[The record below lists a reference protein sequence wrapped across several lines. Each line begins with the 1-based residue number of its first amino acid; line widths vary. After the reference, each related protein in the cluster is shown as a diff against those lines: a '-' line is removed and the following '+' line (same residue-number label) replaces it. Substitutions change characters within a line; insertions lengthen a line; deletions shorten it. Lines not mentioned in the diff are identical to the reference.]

1 MLENKEE
8 MPFSVLD
15 EGRMIIR
22 TPFLALFLLHGLGE
36 VRAVMNFRG
45 GILSKE
51 QGPRSVCRFSLP
63 DEEGEKAF
71 FLKRHLHPPLREQIR
86 EFFRYGSF
94 LSGGRREW
102 ENIWKIRQVGI
113 STIDPVGFGERR
125 EWGGWEV
132 ESFLVSLEL
141 KEACR
146 LTEFIPKHLSPP
158 LNSSLLSRKRQLLGE
173 LALLAR
179 RIHEAGLFH
188 RDFYLGH
195 VFVTDRKEGEME
207 LYLMDLQR
215 IFRPKWRIERWRIK
229 DLASLNFSA
238 PPGWFT
244 ATDRLRFYKQYRGI
258 PRLEDRD
265 RSLIRRITRKSQRI
279 WTHTRRLWE
288 RGKIRKVPW
297 GFENGVA

>member
-1 MLENKEE
+1 
-8 MPFSVLD
+8 
-15 EGRMIIR
+15 MIIR
-22 TPFLALFLLHGLGE
+22 TPFLALFLLHGLGD

-63 DEEGEKAF
+63 DKEGEKAF
-71 FLKRHLHPPLREQIR
+71 FLKRHLHPPFREQIR

>member
-1 MLENKEE
+1 MVENKEE
-8 MPFSVLD
+8 VPLSVLD

-22 TPFLALFLLHGLGE
+22 TPFLALFLLHGLRD
-36 VRAVMNFRG
+36 VQAVMRFRG
-45 GILSKE
+45 GSPSKE
-51 QGPRSVCRFSLP
+51 QGPRSVYRFSLP
-63 DEEGEKAF
+63 DREGEKAF
-71 FLKRHLHPPLREQIR
+71 FLKRHHHPPLRQQIR
-86 EFFRYGSF
+86 EFLRHGSF

-102 ENIWKIRQVGI
+102 ENIWKIRQAGI
-113 STIDPVGFGERR
+113 STIDPVGFGERKD
-125 EWGGWEV
+125 WGGWEV

-141 KEACR
+141 KDACR
-146 LTEFIPKHLSPP
+146 LTEFIPQYLSPP
-158 LNSSLLSRKRQLLGE
+158 LGPSLLSRKRRLLGE

-179 RIHEAGLFH
+179 RMHGAGFCH

-195 VFVTDRKEGEME
+195 LFIKDGKKGRME

-215 IFRPKWRIERWRIK
+215 VFRPRWRRERWRIK

-258 PRLEDRD
+258 SRLEDRD
-265 RSLIRRITRKSQRI
+265 RSPIRRIARKSQRI

-288 RGKIRKVPW
+288 RGKIQKVPW